1 MLFILKKKKK
11 KKENGSNKKKK
22 KKPVHEPIL
31 HQMGKEK
38 KNVMEDSGS
47 GGPQF
52 LKNFM
57 NFSKDYFHMAAS
69 DI

>member
-11 KKENGSNKKKK
+11 KKKTSVTKNTA
-22 KKPVHEPIL
+22 HEPIL
-31 HQMGKEK
+31 HQTGKEK
-38 KNVMEDSGS
+38 KRATENSGS

-52 LKNFM
+52 LKNFIYELL
-57 NFSKDYFHMAAS
+57 KDYFHMAAS